1 MDDLCRKLSDFD
13 GFDDEDEVTLEVGLA
28 LKWVEDNMASRIPL
42 GVPTAAAPKMPEEKE
57 PFMLPR

>member
-42 GVPTAAAPKMPEEKE
+42 
-57 PFMLPR
+57 